1 MPRIKKAE
9 THVACGR
16 SERTEK
22 RRLTEW
28 HLWEKVV
35 DDMVAGHVVEEEPAH
50 PAQEV
55 AVDRR
60 SGAPLEIPLRLAI
73 VRQLR
78 VRVVQVRDHDEPVRV
93 SGRERRAT
101 WGMRQNSRS
110 GGAMQCVQDK
120 RRSKCT
126 RMRHQAERRK

>member
-1 MPRIKKAE
+1 MDDVVVGNVVKEEA
-9 THVACGR
+9 THP
-16 SERTEK
+16 TE
-22 RRLTEW
+22 
-28 HLWEKVV
+28 
-35 DDMVAGHVVEEEPAH
+35 
-50 PAQEV
+50 EV
-55 AVDRR
+55 AVHSRR
-60 SGAPLEIPLRLAI
+60 RPALEVPLRLAV
-73 VRQLR
+73 VRQLG
-78 VRVVQVRDHDEPVRV
+78 VRVVQIRDHDEPVRV